1 MKKFMR
7 SVVFGAVL
15 VMAPI
20 VMVTPAL
27 ASYIID
33 GKIDDWGNNNG
44 YEIVFNDKENGKGE
58 SVTGGMLYLAQDVDD
73 LYGALVLPS
82 SFVDNTY
89 GVNSSGYKDK
99 KGKSKDH
106 KLKDLT
112 GSDEANFTVQKN
124 GTDGTSVELK
134 YGLPENY
141 NSTNNVTYATS
152 LAYNELLGVE
162 NAFGGKKGGKKGG
175 KNKDEPYSPLGH
187 EDWVY
192 EVIYEFQLTGYGTKS
207 GYFGV
212 SVDNIHA
219 SPNKIGD
226 NTLFGPKT
234 TFTPPEPPGPPGA
247 AVPEPATILLL
258 GGGLAAFAGRQWKNR
273 RKSNNRA

>member
-44 YEIVFNDKENGKGE
+44 YDIAFNEKEDGSGT
-58 SVTGGMLYLAQDVDD
+58 SVTGGMLYLAQDEDN
-73 LYGALVLPS
+73 LYGALILPS
-82 SFVDNTY
+82 DFVDNTY
-89 GVNSSGYKDK
+89 GANSSDGYIDK

-106 KLKDLT
+106 KLKELT
-112 GSDEANFTVQKN
+112 GSDAANFTVQKN
-124 GTDGTSVELK
+124 ENGTGGTSVKLK

-141 NSTNNVTYATS
+141 NITNDVTYATS
-152 LAYNELLGVE
+152 LAYNSTIKDFES
-162 NAFGGKKGGKKGG
+162 AFVG
-175 KNKDEPYSPLGH
+175 KNPDSPLSD
-187 EDWVY
+187 ENWIY

-207 GYFGV
+207 DYFGV

-258 GGGLAAFAGRQWKNR
+258 GGGLAAFAGRKLRNR
-273 RKSNNRA
+273 RKSDNRA